1 MRRRWRKRVAAA
13 SGSRP
18 QAYRRTAALLDL
30 PPERVCL
37 VAARDGDLAAAR
49 RCGFQTAFVARPRE
63 FGPDQKT
70 DLAAEHDWDWVA
82 GDLVALAGMLEG

>member
-1 MRRRWRKRVAAA
+1 M
-13 SGSRP
+13 
-18 QAYRRTAALLDL
+18 
-30 PPERVCL
+30 
-37 VAARDGDLAAAR
+37 AARDGDLAAAR